1 MGLLIPES
9 WTSAVGITDSMYHVV
24 AVIGGISAGTA
35 VIIGFAALIYRRI
48 RFPRIRVTTTNMDI
62 AVFGLLAFGIV
73 TGMLATLT
81 NIGDSV
87 HYRESVAPYF
97 RQLFMLN
104 PEPSLMTGEDISLI
118 FQIHVT
124 GVWFLYALWPFSRLV
139 HAFSVPV
146 GYPKRSPIFYRS
158 RSSRPPTESRPE
170 ARATQ

>member
-1 MGLLIPES
+1 
-9 WTSAVGITDSMYHVV
+9 
-24 AVIGGISAGTA
+24 
-35 VIIGFAALIYRRI
+35 
-48 RFPRIRVTTTNMDI
+48 MDI